1 MLSSQ
6 ELARRVS
13 LTTTRL
19 SRLLRQQ
26 DEGALTLTFRAALA
40 TIERHGPLT
49 LGDLGH
55 IEHIAPPTVT
65 KVVNQLTDRALI
77 ERIPDPSDK
86 RVCRVAI
93 TEEGARL
100 LAEDRRRR
108 TAWLAGRI
116 KRLTAGERERLAA
129 AMAVL
134 EALTDVE
141 AIEPEGIR
149 SA

>member
-1 MLSSQ
+1 MASAQ
-6 ELARRVS
+6 ELARRVA

-26 DEGALTLTFRAALA
+26 DEGELTLTFRAALA

-65 KVVNQLTDRALI
+65 KVVNQLTERGLI
-77 ERIPDPSDK
+77 DRIPDPVDR

-93 TEEGARL
+93 TVDGARR

-108 TAWLAGRI
+108 TAWLAGQVKQLEPSDR
-116 KRLTAGERERLAA
+116 ARLAA
-129 AMAVL
+129 AIDVF
-134 EALTDVE
+134 EALTDTE
-141 AIEPEGIR
+141 DHA
-149 SA
+149 